1 MCSGLTSRARKPPV
15 YPPLPAYTQRMTAS
29 DLDWVFWSLCGLL
42 GVIGLSLAAWALL
55 WDRSRGRRR
64 CPRCWYDLSGTPGR
78 VCSECGYRAKR
89 EKKLFKTRRHWR
101 WVFVGIL
108 VLAVG
113 YGASVTPRVKRSWYG
128 WPGAVPTV
136 VLIAMF
142 PWLNPDGV
150 LSYELSV
157 RAVRDEMWRWQQSW
171 LVARCARTI
180 EGSQE
185 AATRTGAV
193 QVLAL
198 IGPEAH
204 GSLPAL
210 FRAVNDSSADVRG
223 AVAGAV
229 GGIGADSRSSV
240 PRLIVLLRDDDAYVR
255 AMGAVGL
262 WKFGAEAEAGT
273 PALMNALTDDSEKVR
288 LASAVALSRI
298 APDPQV
304 AMPVLIR
311 TLQNPNHYLRI
322 QAILALIEL
331 GPQVEGVMPALV
343 SALGDADSKIR
354 LMVIESLARM
364 GADASPAVPALIEI
378 VQDEDATSRAWAAY
392 ALGAIGPEAEAAIPA
407 LKELLDDE
415 DEYRREV
422 VRGAL
427 EKIRRES
434 DD

>member
-1 MCSGLTSRARKPPV
+1 
-15 YPPLPAYTQRMTAS
+15 MTAS
-29 DLDWVFWSLCGLL
+29 DLDWVFWSLGGLL
-42 GVIGLSLAAWALL
+42 GVIGISLAAWALL
-55 WDRSRGRRR
+55 WDRARGRRR
-64 CPRCWYDLSGTPGR
+64 CAKCWYNMSGSPGR

-113 YGASVTPRVKRSWYG
+113 YGASVTPRVKRSWVG

-142 PWLNPDGV
+142 PWLKPNGV
-150 LSYELSV
+150 LSYELST
-157 RAVRDEMWRWQQSW
+157 RAIRDEMWGWQLSW
-171 LVARCARTI
+171 LVGRYAGII
-180 EGSQE
+180 EGNQD

-193 QVLAL
+193 QMLAL

-204 GSLPAL
+204 ASLPAL
-210 FRAVNDSSADVRG
+210 LRGVNDSSADVRG
-223 AVAGAV
+223 AVAGA
-229 GGIGADSRSSV
+229 IGRIRADSQSSV
-240 PRLIVLLRDDDAYVR
+240 PRLIVLLRDNDANVR
-255 AMGAVGL
+255 TMAADGL
-262 WKFGAEAEAGT
+262 WLFGAEAEAGI
-273 PALMNALTDDSEKVR
+273 PALMNALTDESEQVR

-304 AMPVLIR
+304 AMPLLIR
-311 TLQNPNHYLRI
+311 TLQSRNRHLRI
-322 QAILALIEL
+322 RAIVALVKL
-331 GPQVEGVMPALV
+331 GPHIDGVLPALV
-343 SALGDADSKIR
+343 SALGDADSRIR
-354 LMVIESLARM
+354 VMVIGSLAKM

-378 VQDEDATSRAWAAY
+378 VQDEDADWRDWAAY

-422 VRGAL
+422 VTGAL
-427 EKIRRES
+427 EKIRRVS